1 MGEFDDLFKDYEN
14 KNTVSTT
21 QNQEPMGNSA
31 VKNEVNR
38 QAKRNRTMFLLY
50 IVVTLVVSI
59 TTTVILNNK
68 YDGITGTIRNLDIVG
83 EISVITTPSTDDD
96 FPFEY
101 RMTGSIKNLNN
112 YLLPIVYVEYTFY
125 DDNEK
130 VLGTYYIEK
139 TALGPQETFTFDE
152 TALFETDFVS
162 SDYDYGF
169 DESPFFY
176 LFVSLLAGCHGRPSI
191 HFYRSPR
198 LSHRWQR
205 VLQKIW
211 KIFERSTFGFLPRLD
226 SVGPIANVHG
236 VCAWSNSLI

>member
-112 YLLPIVYVEYTFY
+112 YL
-125 DDNEK
+125 
-130 VLGTYYIEK
+130 
-139 TALGPQETFTFDE
+139 
-152 TALFETDFVS
+152 
-162 SDYDYGF
+162 
-169 DESPFFY
+169 
-176 LFVSLLAGCHGRPSI
+176 
-191 HFYRSPR
+191 
-198 LSHRWQR
+198 
-205 VLQKIW
+205 
-211 KIFERSTFGFLPRLD
+211 
-226 SVGPIANVHG
+226 
-236 VCAWSNSLI
+236 